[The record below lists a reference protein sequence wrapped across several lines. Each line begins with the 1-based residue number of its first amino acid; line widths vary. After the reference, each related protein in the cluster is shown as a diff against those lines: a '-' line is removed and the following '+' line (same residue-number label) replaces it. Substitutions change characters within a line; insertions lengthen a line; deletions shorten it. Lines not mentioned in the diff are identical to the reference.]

1 MELMVFVFKNRLVD
15 IEGFS
20 FLFGNNI
27 IYNIFFVRNFG
38 IYFDMLLIME
48 KYCNE
53 LFKLCYFYLRNIG
66 CIRNYI
72 IEDVCKMFVNV
83 FVIFCLDYGNV
94 LFVGINK

>member
-1 MELMVFVFKNRLVD
+1 
-15 IEGFS
+15 
-20 FLFGNNI
+20 
-27 IYNIFFVRNFG
+27 
-38 IYFDMLLIME
+38 MLLIME

-72 IEDVCKMFVNV
+72 IEEVCKMFVNV

-94 LFVGINK
+94 LFVGINIIVRFIILLNFGMFYVV